1 MEYRLQSA
9 GRPDP
14 CRLILLIRAPVLAV
28 KWMLVALSVLVWV
41 VVAPIVEIFR
51 EVVARLRGVREG

>member
-1 MEYRLQSA
+1 
-9 GRPDP
+9 
-14 CRLILLIRAPVLAV
+14 
-28 KWMLVALSVLVWV
+28 MLVALSVLVWV

>member
-1 MEYRLQSA
+1 M
-9 GRPDP
+9 
-14 CRLILLIRAPVLAV
+14 LLIRAPVLAV